1 MSLEDKFQAYFGDL
15 VLFTS
20 EKENRADLVGYV
32 RAYSDKKVQLTN
44 KAPYLAD
51 GNKRSLSWIEQTV
64 GEKRYSTNLS
74 MWNTYNILK
83 EAKKE

>member
-1 MSLEDKFQAYFGDL
+1 MSLEDKFQAHVGDL

-20 EKENRADLVGYV
+20 EKEDRADLVGYV

-51 GNKRSLSWIEQTV
+51 GNKRPLSFLGQHV
-64 GEKRYSTNLS
+64 G
-74 MWNTYNILK
+74 
-83 EAKKE
+83 AKKE